1 MHKRNK
7 QKKLTEE
14 REYRKENTSNGQ
26 RREKY
31 KSMASSGFV
40 YKVLI
45 WAYFLHK
52 RIIPRL

>member
-45 WAYFLHK
+45 
-52 RIIPRL
+52 